1 MPDVN
6 VKIEIDMKAFLAA
19 IQKAPGI
26 IAQNLKGAAQEAS
39 EEILDTE
46 GVRSYPSSTSANAPP
61 YPYYKRNIGTQT
73 SAYHNMLNSE
83 NYGKQWNVK
92 TQPYGVTIGNRA
104 SYAPYVGG
112 EKSPHHM
119 RTKGWRRLLGVAKE
133 KVQRGIIGAIYE
145 KWIARALRQ
154 AGFK

>member
-6 VKIEIDMKAFLAA
+6 VSIEIDMKAFKTA
-19 IQKAPGI
+19 IQKAPAL
-26 IAQNLKGAAQEAS
+26 IARNLKGAAQEAS
-39 EEILDTE
+39 DEILDTP
-46 GVRSYPSSTSANAPP
+46 GLKSYPPATSANREP
-61 YPYYKRNIGTQT
+61 YPYYKRNVGTQT
-73 SAYHNMLNSE
+73 SAYHNMMNSE
-83 NYGKQWNVK
+83 NYGRQWNVK
-92 TQPYGVTIGNRA
+92 TRPYGVTIGNRA

-133 KVQRGIIGAIYE
+133 KAHRGIIGAIYE

-154 AGFK
+154 AGLK